1 MPITT
6 NLRTILKVRYLTLD
20 LVCVNLDSMI
30 DLGLEARGSQAVCLT
45 PSVLV
50 CVCLFVCECVVLY
63 VSISIDHPLIGR
75 PVDRWVKNPPIFSQ
89 KKLKSSHGQH
99 LKKPKMS
106 KFAINLTTV
115 FHSH

>member
-50 CVCLFVCECVVLY
+50 CVCLFVCECVGVFECVSECVCVRVSECVCKY
-63 VSISIDHPLIGR
+63 VVSLCVCLNVCVSPCMC
-75 PVDRWVKNPPIFSQ
+75 V
-89 KKLKSSHGQH
+89 
-99 LKKPKMS
+99 
-106 KFAINLTTV
+106 
-115 FHSH
+115 